1 MRTPMDDLKDKFQ
14 FERDQL
20 QEKLGTLEVERGT
33 LQDTLADEQKW
44 ETHPTAR
51 ERLEGVSGE
60 ITGVRSE
67 IDMKEQGIA
76 LAENAKQ
83 VLAQQEEGPR
93 QAGHGSEVPANA
105 AVEAFQERTEKG
117 EVWREAVENVVKVEA
132 PIAMTV
138 ALHDPQP
145 QMFSSDHTPT
155 VDPGIALAMGAF
167 AVQHVVKQVVEGAKE
182 IVEKDATEIKEQFDQ
197 ELYKLSMTPEE
208 LSQIEAQ
215 SWADDKN
222 LKEQG
227 GSRVEVEQPPA
238 EALLDKQLE
247 EMKELK
253 DDLQYQQQAAQKEL
267 ETQGLE
273 GKGKEAFERNEFEA
287 AVQKTNDLFQV
298 HDQERAELGGMND
311 AVAAQMQSARI
322 EMTHELC
329 AAEAERSVNNSG
341 VLADNENLAHDY
353 AEKRNPDP
361 QALENYRTFLAES
374 VTQEIATR
382 TETLQEQNF
391 PQVSRE
397 GPSTSMNGPEENS
410 PPSPGGSSGPD
421 SGPDRN
427 DM

>member
-105 AVEAFQERTEKG
+105 AVEAFQERTETGK
-117 EVWREAVENVVKVEA
+117 VWQKAAENVVNVEA

-145 QMFSSDHTPT
+145 QVFPDPT
-155 VDPGIALAMGAF
+155 ATADIYGALTMGLA
-167 AVQHVVKQVVEGAKE
+167 AGGE
-182 IVEKDATEIKEQFDQ
+182 I
-197 ELYKLSMTPEE
+197 YKT
-208 LSQIEAQ
+208 
-215 SWADDKN
+215 

-227 GSRVEVEQPPA
+227 ENRAEADQAQA
-238 EALLDKQLE
+238 EALQSKQLE
-247 EMKELK
+247 EMKGLK
-253 DDLQYQQQAAQKEL
+253 DDLDHQQQAAQKEL
-267 ETQGLE
+267 ETLGLE

-287 AVQKTNDLFQV
+287 AVQKTNDLFQA
-298 HDQERAELGGMND
+298 HDQERAEIGGMND
-311 AVAAQMQSARI
+311 AVAAQLQSARN

-329 AAEAERSVNNSG
+329 AVEAERYVKNSG
-341 VLADNENLAHDY
+341 VVEANEKLVCDY
-353 AEKRNPDP
+353 EKRNPDP
-361 QALENYRTFLAES
+361 QALADYHTSLDNGVKQA
-374 VTQEIATR
+374 IATR

-397 GPSTSMNGPEENS
+397 GPSTSMNGPEESS
-410 PPSPGGSSGPD
+410 PPPPGGSSGPD